1 MQWQEK
7 YEQLIHRFKAKDKV
21 ALAKM
26 ISLVENNIIES
37 WDIISKLQSDS
48 PPKNSY
54 VIGITGSSG
63 VGKSTFI
70 SRLVQLFVESE
81 EKIGIILIDPSSP
94 FSGGAFLG
102 DRIRMFELSKFSN
115 VYIRSVASRGA
126 VGGLCNSIYD
136 IIDIMKSFGFDKIIV
151 ETVGAGQTETDIFY
165 ACDSVILILSPD
177 SGDEVQ
183 IFKAGIMEIADCY
196 VVNKIDLPSSKK
208 FMVQMENFIN
218 SEKNIQ
224 KKLFGVSALEN
235 KGLDKIKTWIELQQ
249 KEEKENTPKKEIR
262 RKIRVKNYLTNAIE
276 NIINELS
283 NDNNDDIYSLRNKV
297 INCLCS
303 KFGGEWYDESKN

>member
-1 MQWQEK
+1 LYWKEK
-7 YEQLIHRFKAKDKV
+7 YEQLIHRFKAKDTV

-26 ISLVENNIIES
+26 ITLVENNILES
-37 WDIISKLQSDS
+37 WEIISKLQEDS
-48 PPKNSY
+48 PSKNSY

-70 SRLVQLFVESE
+70 SGLVQLFLESE

-151 ETVGAGQTETDIFY
+151 ETVGAGQTETEIFY

-224 KKLFGVSALEN
+224 KKLFGVSALEK
-235 KGLDKIKTWIELQQ
+235 KGLDKIKDWIELQQ
-249 KEEKENTPKKEIR
+249 KEQKDTTIKNEIR
-262 RKIRVKNYLTNAIE
+262 RKIRVKNFLIIAIE
-276 NIINELS
+276 NIINNIS
-283 NDNNDDIYSLRNKV
+283 NDNDSDIFSLRNKV

-303 KFGGEWYDESKN
+303 KFGGE

>member
-1 MQWQEK
+1 MHWKEK
-7 YEQLIHRFKAKDKV
+7 YEQLIHRFKAKDTV

-26 ISLVENNIIES
+26 ITLVENNILES
-37 WDIISKLQSDS
+37 WEIISKLQEDS

-70 SRLVQLFVESE
+70 SGLVQLFLESE

-151 ETVGAGQTETDIFY
+151 ETVGAGQTETEIFY

-218 SEKNIQ
+218 SEKSIQ
-224 KKLFGVSALEN
+224 KKLFGVSSLEK
-235 KGLDKIKTWIELQQ
+235 KGLDKIKDWIELQQ
-249 KEEKENTPKKEIR
+249 KEQKDTTIKNEIR
-262 RKIRVKNYLTNAIE
+262 RKIRVKNFLINSIE
-276 NIINELS
+276 NIINNIS
-283 NDNNDDIYSLRNKV
+283 NDNDSDIFSLRSKV

-303 KFGGEWYDESKN
+303 KFGGE

>member
-1 MQWQEK
+1 LYWKEK
-7 YEQLIHRFKAKDKV
+7 YEQLIHRFKAKDTV

-26 ISLVENNIIES
+26 ITLVENNILES
-37 WDIISKLQSDS
+37 WEIISKLQEDS
-48 PPKNSY
+48 PSKNSY

-70 SRLVQLFVESE
+70 SGLVQLFLESE

-151 ETVGAGQTETDIFY
+151 ETVGAGQTETEIFY

-224 KKLFGVSALEN
+224 KKLFGVSALEK

-249 KEEKENTPKKEIR
+249 KEQKDTTIKNEIR
-262 RKIRVKNYLTNAIE
+262 RKIRVKNFLIIAIE
-276 NIINELS
+276 NIINNIS
-283 NDNNDDIYSLRNKV
+283 NDNDSDIFSLRNKV

-303 KFGGEWYDESKN
+303 KFGGE

>member
-1 MQWQEK
+1 MYWKEK
-7 YEQLIHRFKAKDKV
+7 YEQLIHRFKAKDTV

-26 ISLVENNIIES
+26 ITLVENNILES
-37 WDIISKLQSDS
+37 WEIISKLQEDS
-48 PPKNSY
+48 PSKNSY

-70 SRLVQLFVESE
+70 SGLVQLFLESE

-151 ETVGAGQTETDIFY
+151 ETVGAGQTETEIFY

-224 KKLFGVSALEN
+224 KKLFGVSALEK
-235 KGLDKIKTWIELQQ
+235 KGLDKIKDWIELQQ
-249 KEEKENTPKKEIR
+249 KEQKDTTIKNEIR
-262 RKIRVKNYLTNAIE
+262 RKIRVKNFLIIAIE
-276 NIINELS
+276 NIINNIS
-283 NDNNDDIYSLRNKV
+283 NDNDSDIFSLRNKV

-303 KFGGEWYDESKN
+303 KFGGE

>member
-1 MQWQEK
+1 LYWKEK
-7 YEQLIHRFKAKDKV
+7 YEQLIHRFKAKDTF

-26 ISLVENNIIES
+26 ITLVENNILES
-37 WDIISKLQSDS
+37 WEIISKLQEDS

-70 SRLVQLFVESE
+70 SGLVQLFLESE

-151 ETVGAGQTETDIFY
+151 ETVGAGQTETEIFY

-218 SEKNIQ
+218 SEKSIQ
-224 KKLFGVSALEN
+224 KKLFGVSSLEK
-235 KGLDKIKTWIELQQ
+235 KGLDKIKDWIELQQ
-249 KEEKENTPKKEIR
+249 KEQKDTTIKNEIR
-262 RKIRVKNYLTNAIE
+262 RKIRVKNFLINSIE
-276 NIINELS
+276 NIINNIS
-283 NDNNDDIYSLRNKV
+283 NDNDSDIFSLRSKV

-303 KFGGEWYDESKN
+303 KFGGE